1 MSPVSG
7 ETLRVR
13 WPEGPVGRARYESL
27 FLRAV
32 DPAGGGAVWL
42 RHTVQHR
49 ADDRPGDDHGAAW
62 CVVWDAEGRP
72 SAAKQTWNDP
82 QPSGPDGAWIGVGD
96 GGPRGEATVG
106 EHGRLAGG
114 GPAGGG
120 RPGGGRPGGGRST
133 DRGPA
138 AGREPTAADAAAG
151 AAGSR
156 LGPFGSRGRIAA
168 PVPATWDLRFA
179 GGDQN
184 GLRHLPFARLYTAP
198 LPKTKVTSPLTGLRV
213 SGTVR
218 VGEAELVL
226 DEAPAVLG
234 HNWGAEHAHRWL
246 WLNGLGFP
254 DRPDT
259 WFDVAMAR
267 IAVGP
272 AVLPWAG
279 IGALQLDGRR
289 IPLGLSARRGPGRVR
304 VDVPG
309 RLVAELPA
317 RDGHLTVELDAPTTT
332 MVAWPYAQPGG
343 GPLHHALNCSRA
355 NVRLTWRPR
364 SGAPLVLESPV
375 GGVLE
380 QGVPASED
388 HPVAVLPFTDG

>member
-1 MSPVSG
+1 MSPVGG
-7 ETLRVR
+7 EGLRVR

-62 CVVWDAEGRP
+62 CVVWDADGRP
-72 SAAKQTWNDP
+72 HAAKQTWNDP
-82 QPSGPDGAWIGVGD
+82 RPGGPGGAWIGVGD
-96 GGPRGEATVG
+96 GGPRDGETNG
-106 EHGRLAGG
+106 EDGRSAGG
-114 GPAGGG
+114 GEPGIGGSTGDEGPTGTDATAG
-120 RPGGGRPGGGRST
+120 P
-133 DRGPA
+133 
-138 AGREPTAADAAAG
+138 
-151 AAGSR
+151 AGSR
-156 LGPFGSRGRIAA
+156 LGPSGSRGRIAA
-168 PVPATWDLRFA
+168 RVAAAWDLRFA
-179 GGDQN
+179 GGDRE
-184 GLRHLPFARLYTAP
+184 GLRHLPFERLYTAP

-218 VGEAELVL
+218 VGAAELVL
-226 DEAPAVLG
+226 DDAPAVLG

-272 AVLPWAG
+272 VVLPWAG

-317 RDGHLTVELDAPTTT
+317 RDGHLTVELDAPTDA

-355 NVRLTWRPR
+355 HVRLTWRPR
-364 SGAPLVLESPV
+364 SGAPLVLESAV

-380 QGVPASED
+380 QGVPASEQ
-388 HPVAVLPFTDG
+388 HPVAVLPFADG